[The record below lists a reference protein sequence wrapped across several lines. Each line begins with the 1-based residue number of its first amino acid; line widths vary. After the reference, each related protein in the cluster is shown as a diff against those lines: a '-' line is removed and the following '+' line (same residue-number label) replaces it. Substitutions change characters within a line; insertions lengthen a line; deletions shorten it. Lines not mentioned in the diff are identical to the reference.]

1 MKRFITSENH
11 NPNYLATICKVG
23 ELFPIEGADRLRR
36 VVINGNDMVVPT
48 TMNTGDIVVY
58 FPIESSICAGYLSA
72 NNLYELGEWERNSNS
87 EIVGN
92 LIEAINL
99 AKTEGRKDDAANFT
113 AEAKALV
120 GFFNKRGR
128 VRLLT
133 LRGCPSK
140 GFVAS
145 VQSLVNWKPELA
157 DVDWESLVGTSFNY
171 IGEDEICRKYIP
183 PMPEERQRTPK
194 GENYF
199 YKKRMKKLVKFNRL
213 VDGQF
218 NFHYDTKHLE
228 EHMAIFNPNDVITI
242 SLKVHGTS
250 HISSNILTNKKS
262 EFSKPFCKK
271 RIKKILNMRYNRF
284 SHAQKKYLTNAYVVS
299 MTKPIKEYGNVYSS
313 RGVIKNKYINEG
325 AQNFYSV
332 DVYGHVN
339 NIIMPYLSKGMTVY
353 GETVGYLPGSEK
365 MIQKDHDYGCEV
377 GKCKFMPYRITETDV
392 YGNVKEW
399 NLMDVD
405 KWTHDLVDSHPE
417 LTEHIMFLT
426 IFYHGPFKDLY
437 PEISTTEHWHENVL
451 AAMKVDSERFGMELK
466 EPLCH
471 LHEREAIEA
480 KALLEDAINTKKPK
494 MVIKKLKN
502 NYENLEARRAPR
514 EGLVIRIDDDP
525 KSEAWKLK
533 TYAHYHREAIQHDTD
548 EYDIEEFE
556 SMGSDE

>member
-72 NNLYELGEWERNSNS
+72 NNLYELAEWERNSNS
-87 EIVGN
+87 EIVGK
-92 LIEAINL
+92 IIKAISL
-99 AKTEGRKDDAANFT
+99 AKTDGRKDDVADFT

-145 VQSLVNWKPELA
+145 IQSLVNWKPELA

-171 IGEDEICRKYIP
+171 IGEDEICRKYVP

-199 YKKRMKKLVKFNRL
+199 YNKRMKKLVKFNRL
-213 VDGQF
+213 IDDQF
-218 NFHYDTKHLE
+218 KFHYDTKHLE
-228 EHMAIFNPNDVITI
+228 EHMAIFNPDDVVTI

-250 HISSNILTNKKS
+250 HISSNVLV
-262 EFSKPFCKK
+262 K
-271 RIKKILNMRYNRF
+271 RPLKWYEKIGRF
-284 SHAQKKYLTNAYVVS
+284 FGVKVND
-299 MTKPIKEYGNVYSS
+299 IEYGNVYSS
-313 RGVIKNKYINEG
+313 RGVIKNKYINED

-392 YGNVKEW
+392 HGNVKEW

-417 LTEHIMFLT
+417 LAEHIMFLT
-426 IFYHGPFKDLY
+426 IFYHGPFKGLY

-480 KALLEDAINTKKPK
+480 KALLDDAINAKKSK
-494 MVIKKLKN
+494 MIIRKLKN
-502 NYENLEARRAPR
+502 DYENLEAQRAPR
-514 EGLVIRIDDDP
+514 EGLVIRVDDDP